1 MHLTHAPMHIVHTH
15 MLQTYGNA
23 EKFRALVQRGDA
35 NELMAVYQMLQEQ
48 VVFLA
53 LTSSLCVCVCLSV
66 CLSICLFVCLVYD
79 VNELKRLIR

>member
-1 MHLTHAPMHIVHTH
+1 MHTHARMHIVHTH
-15 MLQTYGNA
+15 MSQTYGNA

-53 LTSSLCVCVCLSV
+53 LTSSLCVCVRVCVCVSV
-66 CLSICLFVCLVYD
+66 CLHMPAHHT
-79 VNELKRLIR
+79 LIRESGRAS

>member
-1 MHLTHAPMHIVHTH
+1 MHHHARMHIVHTH
-15 MLQTYGNA
+15 MSQTYGNA

>member
-15 MLQTYGNA
+15 MSQTYGNA